1 MSLVIT
7 GVEIQVG
14 SALAASTSLPT
25 TDVQP
30 TLASTTACFR
40 RFRHRYARQRR
51 CDTMTL
57 RQPNIERMLQ
67 LGLSGMAEALGEQ
80 RDVADI
86 EQLGFDD
93 RLAMLTEREA
103 EHRDHRS
110 YLGHLRQ
117 AQLRMRADI
126 QDVDCRA
133 GRGIAR
139 TTLTQLAAGDW
150 IRQALNLIV
159 EGPTGSGKTFLA
171 CALAHQACRQKQSV
185 LYRRVPELVSELSR
199 ARDTGR
205 HDRLMRRLAKVSLLI
220 LDDWGLQGFSA
231 EGRRD
236 LLKIVEQRYARKS
249 IVVVSQIPVERWPR
263 VIGEPTIADA
273 VLDRIVHNAYRIEL
287 TGESQRKRNK
297 PPPLDGADPEPTKR

>member
-1 MSLVIT
+1 
-7 GVEIQVG
+7 
-14 SALAASTSLPT
+14 
-25 TDVQP
+25 
-30 TLASTTACFR
+30 
-40 RFRHRYARQRR
+40 
-51 CDTMTL
+51 MTL

-67 LGLSGMAEALGEQ
+67 LGLSGMAEALEEQ

-93 RLAMLTEREA
+93 RLAMLLEREA
-103 EHRDHRS
+103 QHRDHKRC

-117 AQLRMRADI
+117 AQLRIRADI

-150 IRQALNLIV
+150 IRLALNLIV
-159 EGPTGSGKTFLA
+159 EGPTGSGKTFVA
-171 CALAHQACRQKQSV
+171 CALAHQACRQKQPV
-185 LYRRVPELVSELSR
+185 LYRRVPELVSELAR

-205 HDRLMRRLAKVSLLI
+205 HDRLMRPLAKVSLLV

-236 LLKIVEQRYARKS
+236 LLEIVEARHARKS
-249 IVVVSQIPVERWPR
+249 IVIASQIPVERWPE

-273 VLDRIVHNAYRIEL
+273 VLDRIVHNAYRVDL
-287 TGESQRKRNK
+287 KGESQRKCNK
-297 PPPLDGADPEPTKR
+297 PPPLDGGDKGAPA